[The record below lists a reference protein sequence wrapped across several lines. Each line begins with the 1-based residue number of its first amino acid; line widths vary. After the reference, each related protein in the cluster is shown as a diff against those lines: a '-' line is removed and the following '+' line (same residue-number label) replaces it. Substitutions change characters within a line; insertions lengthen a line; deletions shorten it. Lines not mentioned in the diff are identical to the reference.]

1 MSDETATERL
11 RELLDERG
19 EFYKIS
25 GNRTWWGRPI
35 DAQTGKPINVFHN
48 QAQPMGE
55 DRLLV
60 ELQLATPE
68 QAIAATLGRETC
80 HDEDKGGYF
89 VCSEC
94 GAHVQLHDI
103 GRSYVD
109 KSGKRW
115 YATSHEHGLNY
126 CPNCG
131 RRIEVEE

>member
-1 MSDETATERL
+1 MTATTAIERL

-19 EFYKIS
+19 VKYSESPNGIA
-25 GNRTWWGRPI
+25 WGKLATPLNGRMYRYY
-35 DAQTGKPINVFHN
+35 A
-48 QAQPMGE
+48 M
-55 DRLLV
+55 
-60 ELQLATPE
+60 ELDGLPCMNSYCLTPE
-68 QAIAATLGRETC
+68 QAVAATLGPGTC
-80 HDEDKGGYF
+80 HDEDPGGYF

-109 KSGKRW
+109 EFGKRW

-131 RRIEVEE
+131 RKVADE